1 VLFSP
6 FQINTNWC
14 QAKRQKSFL
23 LKNFLSK
30 AALPNRKLLDPRKMV
45 LSTSKKAAASL
56 GCSFF
61 ADLALL
67 DTR

>member
-1 VLFSP
+1 M
-6 FQINTNWC
+6 NTNWC

-23 LKNFLSK
+23 LKNFLSN
-30 AALPNRKLLDPRKMV
+30 ADLPNRKLLEPRKMV

-56 GCSFF
+56 DCSFL